1 MAQWAK
7 ATYYTIG
14 SMVAIAS
21 MVLQLAGCAASGA
34 NSKPVAPRFYGIWS
48 NTDATSRNWLEI
60 DSKHIVGYGS
70 TQLNARCSLI
80 PIDVAARDRVVLPVS
95 SIGAGPMSLT
105 LNGTAL
111 VMTGKYA
118 TQRFV
123 PSSREAICLGS
134 GAKYLP
140 GAPYPK

>member
-1 MAQWAK
+1 MAHLTK
-7 ATYYTIG
+7 ATRCAIG
-14 SMVAIAS
+14 SIVAIGS
-21 MVLQLAGCAASGA
+21 MVLQLAGCAASGL
-34 NSKPVAPRFYGIWS
+34 NSKPLAPRFYGIWS
-48 NTDATSRNWLEI
+48 STDATSSNWLEI

-70 TQLNARCSLI
+70 TQLNARCTLI

-95 SIGAGPMSLT
+95 SIGAGQMSLT
-105 LNGTAL
+105 MNGTAL
-111 VMTGKYA
+111 VVTGKYA
-118 TQRFV
+118 TQRFM